1 MVQRGPLSLNPKSV
15 KYINE
20 HVFVPAMDT
29 PITLPLLIATLLAVA
44 LVTPTGLAVEREGS
58 TAILTWDDVNTGED
72 GYWIYRDG
80 ARHAQV
86 PADTT
91 RFEDDI
97 SDGRRHTYMV
107 SAFSGDSESPLTYEV
122 NIRATGA
129 SNRLIYIAL
138 PLLVLVIVV
147 AIVLGRHSSRMN
159 DELPE
164 EEQDIPVLLSDRLKK
179 V

>member
-1 MVQRGPLSLNPKSV
+1 MVQRGTLSLNLKSV

-20 HVFVPAMDT
+20 DVIVPAMDT
-29 PITLPLLIATLLAVA
+29 PIPLHLLIASLLAVA
-44 LVTPTGLAVEREGS
+44 LVAPTGLAVEREGF

-86 PADTT
+86 PAGTT

-97 SDGRRHTYMV
+97 SDGARHVYMV
-107 SAFSGDSESPLTYEV
+107 SAFSGDTESPLTYEV
-122 NIRATGA
+122 NIRAIGA
-129 SNRLIYIAL
+129 SNRLIYIAI
-138 PLLVLVIVV
+138 PLLMLVIVV

-159 DELPE
+159 EEMPE
-164 EEQDIPVLLSDRLKK
+164 TEQDIPVLLTDRLKK